1 MAEEEN
7 KSYSIHKSKK
17 SQVDRIMEARES
29 LRKNLESTAHRLERV
44 LEHNGVEYVSD
55 TRSKDLLST
64 RDTFKCTLKPI
75 IWLAASTAHDRDY
88 SLLEKYVKYKIKSIV
103 VYGPG
108 AEDMTQKL
116 KNLVENMIQE
126 TSLEAAIKKCSEI
139 AKRGDVVIFSPSCVM
154 KDKYEDFAQRGLAF
168 KQILKQQLGV

>member
-1 MAEEEN
+1 MTEEN

-44 LEHNGVEYVSD
+44 LENKGIEYVSD
-55 TRSKDLLST
+55 TRSADLLST

-75 IWLAASTAHDRDY
+75 IWLAGSTAHERDY
-88 SLLEKYVKYKIKSIV
+88 SLLEKYIKYKIKSIV
-103 VYGPG
+103 VYGKG
-108 AEDMTQKL
+108 VDDMTKKL
-116 KNLVENMIQE
+116 KNLVEGMFQE
-126 TSLEAAIKKCSEI
+126 TTLEDAVKKSIEI
-139 AKRGDVVIFSPSCVM
+139 AKRGDVVIFSPSCVL
-154 KDKYEDFAQRGLAF
+154 KDEYDDFAQRGLAF

>member
-1 MAEEEN
+1 MTEEN

-44 LEHNGVEYVSD
+44 LEHDGVEYISD
-55 TRSKDLLST
+55 TRSTDLLST

-75 IWLAASTAHDRDY
+75 IWLAGSTAHDRDY
-88 SLLEKYVKYKIKSIV
+88 SLLEKYIKYKIKSIV

-108 AEDMTQKL
+108 AEDMSQKL
-116 KNLVENMIQE
+116 KNLVESISRESN
-126 TSLEAAIKKCSEI
+126 LEAAVKKASEI
-139 AKRGDVVIFSPSCVM
+139 AKRGDVIIFSPSCLI

-168 KQILKQQLGV
+168 KQIVKQQLGV

>member
-1 MAEEEN
+1 MTEEN

-44 LEHNGVEYVSD
+44 LEHNGVEYISD
-55 TRSKDLLST
+55 TRSADLLST

-75 IWLAASTAHDRDY
+75 IWLAGSTAHDRDY
-88 SLLEKYVKYKIKSIV
+88 SLLEKYIKYKIKSIV

-108 AEDMTQKL
+108 ADDMTQKL
-116 KNLVENMIQE
+116 KKLVEGMFQE
-126 TSLEAAIKKCSEI
+126 NKLENAVKKASEI
-139 AKRGDVVIFSPSCVM
+139 AQKGDVVIFSPSCVM
-154 KDKYEDFAQRGLAF
+154 KDEYSDFAQRGQAF
-168 KQILKQQLGV
+168 KRILKQQLGV

>member
-1 MAEEEN
+1 MTDEN

-29 LRKNLESTAHRLERV
+29 LRKNLEDTAHRLERV
-44 LEHNGVEYVSD
+44 LEYQGVEYISD
-55 TRSKDLLST
+55 TRSTDLLST

-75 IWLAASTAHDRDY
+75 IWLAGSTAHERDY

-116 KNLVENMIQE
+116 KHLVESIFSESDLE
-126 TSLEAAIKKCSEI
+126 TAVRKSSKI
-139 AKRGDVVIFSPSCVM
+139 AKKGDVIIFSPSCII
-154 KDKYEDFAQRGLAF
+154 KDQYENFAQRGRAF
-168 KQILKQQLGV
+168 KQIVKRQLGV

>member
-44 LEHNGVEYVSD
+44 LEHEGVEYISD
-55 TRSKDLLST
+55 TRSTDLLST

-75 IWLAASTAHDRDY
+75 IWLAGSTAHDRDY
-88 SLLEKYVKYKIKSIV
+88 SLLEKYIKYKIKSIV

-116 KNLVENMIQE
+116 KNFVEGMFRE
-126 TSLEAAIKKCSEI
+126 TSLEAAVKKSGEI
-139 AKRGDVVIFSPSCVM
+139 AKRGDVVIFSPSCAV
-154 KDKYEDFAQRGLAF
+154 KDDYDDFAQRGLAF
-168 KQILKQQLGV
+168 KQILKRQLGV